1 VLITLDLLLVLVGLI
16 DVIVLSKE
24 MSHSSIGILL
34 MLLLELLVVENLML
48 SSVSISIVRV
58 EVIV

>member
-1 VLITLDLLLVLVGLI
+1 VLITLDLLLVVVGLI

-48 SSVSISIVRV
+48 SCVSISIVRV
-58 EVIV
+58 KVIV